1 MDLIDANFLGK
12 GGSVITTMRDV
23 ARLAGLS
30 ISTVSHVINNTRVV
44 SDESRQRV
52 SQAMEELGYRP
63 NALARSLRRQKTTT
77 LGMIVP
83 DSANPFFAE
92 VARGIEDTSFAQNYS
107 VILCNSDGDLKKQLA
122 YTNVLIEN
130 RVAGILFVAA
140 GISTELVNDLRRRR
154 VPLVVVDREIPGAEV
169 DTVLTNHAQGGRLA
183 TQHLVDLGHKRI
195 ACISGSSE
203 VSPSGQRL
211 IGYREVL
218 EANGFPFD
226 ENLVLKGDFKYESGY
241 EATRRILGIQKP
253 PTAIFACNDLMA
265 VGCISAAAELNVRVP
280 DDLSVVGFDNVR
292 LASFTHPPLTTVA
305 QPIYEIGVIATEML
319 FQRICDLDAPPRFE
333 RLDTELCVRKSTAAY
348 KE

>member
-1 MDLIDANFLGK
+1 
-12 GGSVITTMRDV
+12 
-23 ARLAGLS
+23 
-30 ISTVSHVINNTRVV
+30 
-44 SDESRQRV
+44 
-52 SQAMEELGYRP
+52 
-63 NALARSLRRQKTTT
+63 
-77 LGMIVP
+77 MIVP

-92 VARGIEDTSFAQNYS
+92 VARAIEDTSFAQNYS
-107 VILCNSDGDLKKQLA
+107 VFLCNSDGDLKKQHA

-154 VPLVVVDREIPGAEV
+154 VPLVVVDREVPGAEV

-203 VSPSGQRL
+203 VSPSDQRL

-218 EANGFPFD
+218 EENGFPFD
-226 ENLVLKGDFKYESGY
+226 EKLVLKGDYKYESGY
-241 EATRRILGIQKP
+241 EATRQILSIQKP

-319 FQRICDLDAPPRFE
+319 LQRICDLDDPPRFE
-333 RLDTELCVRKSTAAY
+333 RLDTELCVRKSTVAC